1 MGSIVVAQTRI
12 RSYFRRIEILTDRNA
27 SSSRS
32 SQAIRRRKGARG
44 HESGVV
50 ECGWRNLAA
59 EIALPAFRSG
69 HPVLADAIGTMALE
83 VGTIR
88 LACSFELGPVDIQMT
103 ERAEG

>member
-44 HESGVV
+44 L

-59 EIALPAFRSG
+59 EIVLPAFRSG
-69 HPVLADAIGTMALE
+69 HPVLAGAIGTMALA
-83 VGTIR
+83 VRTIR